1 MAIALGRSAPL
12 RFHVAFIFFFF
23 FFFFFASRSTRAIS
37 ARRQYS

>member
-23 FFFFFASRSTRAIS
+23 FFASHGTRAIS
-37 ARRQYS
+37 ARRQCS

>member
-23 FFFFFASRSTRAIS
+23 FFFASRSTRAIS